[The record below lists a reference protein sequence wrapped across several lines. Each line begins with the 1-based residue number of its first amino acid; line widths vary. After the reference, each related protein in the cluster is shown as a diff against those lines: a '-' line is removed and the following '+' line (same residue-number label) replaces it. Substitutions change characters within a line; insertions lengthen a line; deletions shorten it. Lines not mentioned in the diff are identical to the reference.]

1 MRDIERTIF
10 MRSPRKIDQGD
21 FEVLYFLNLFGV
33 KYILNN
39 ELKYADTMKDKLELE
54 KINIVNDE
62 ENSNP
67 ELKKKYD
74 DIIKKIELETE
85 TTHELYESNE

>member
-1 MRDIERTIF
+1 MQINSMVKDSSDDHSFLNSQPYKSSPFADNKEERKMRDIERTVF

-39 ELKYADTMKDKLELE
+39 ELKYAAFMKDKLEL
-54 KINIVNDE
+54 
-62 ENSNP
+62 
-67 ELKKKYD
+67 
-74 DIIKKIELETE
+74 
-85 TTHELYESNE
+85 